1 MKEKLLN
8 LTYEIEVL
16 PGEKLTLPDSLLE
29 KIDAGRWIITIQPS
43 TEENKVISRSH
54 DAFLNGYEIEDEVLY
69 DDYPSR
75 LVLGSRDS
83 LY

>member
-8 LTYEIEVL
+8 LTYEVEIL
-16 PGEKLTLPDSLLE
+16 PGEKLTLPDSLID

-43 TEENKVISRSH
+43 TEENASVASRSH
-54 DAFLNGYEIEDEVLY
+54 DGFLDGYDTEDEGLY

-75 LVLGSRDS
+75 
-83 LY
+83 